1 MGQIVKLGAL
11 PILVL
16 TLCLAALQA
25 RVLVAQE
32 PPPAS
37 EMEYPIA
44 VAVASD
50 GAALIVDLNLPGVW
64 RQPAEGGAP
73 ELLVRGSERLRQP
86 LNRPRSI
93 AVLEDGQ
100 ILVGDSATR
109 EIYVIAA
116 DGSGEPK
123 PLTDGF
129 LGIPMS
135 LSVGPDGNLYVADLE
150 TRFVYRLPTSGGQP
164 EIFAKVS
171 ARGLYHAADGTL
183 WAVTPDRQPLV
194 KIDAEGKTE
203 AVVDERAFQ
212 FPHNVVVDEEGNAYV
227 TDGYAKAVWKIGSN
241 KEPEKVVEGEPLV
254 NPVGLAMRNGKLLIA
269 DPHAK
274 QLFELD
280 LADKSLKPLL

>member
-1 MGQIVKLGAL
+1 MGQIVKVGGLPSLVVVLG
-11 PILVL
+11 
-16 TLCLAALQA
+16 LAVLQA
-25 RVLVAQE
+25 GGVVAQE
-32 PPPAS
+32 PSQAK

-44 VAVASD
+44 VAVAPD

-64 RQPAEGGAP
+64 RQAAEGGAP

-109 EIYVIAA
+109 EIYAIAA
-116 DGSGEPK
+116 DGSGDPK

-129 LGIPMS
+129 IGIPMS
-135 LSVGPDGNLYVADLE
+135 LSVGSDGNLYVADLE
-150 TRFVYRLPTSGGQP
+150 TRFVYRLPTAGGQP
-164 EIFAKVS
+164 EVFAKVS
-171 ARGLYHAADGTL
+171 ARGLHHAADGTL

-194 KIDAEGKTE
+194 KINDEGQAEP
-203 AVVDERAFQ
+203 VVDERAFQ

-241 KEPEKVVEGEPLV
+241 GQPEKLVEGEPLV
-254 NPVGLAMRNGKLLIA
+254 NPVGLAIRNGKLLIA

-280 LADKSLKPLL
+280 LADNSLKPLL

>member
-1 MGQIVKLGAL
+1 MGQIVNLGVLPSLAVAL
-11 PILVL
+11 AVSILSAGDV
-16 TLCLAALQA
+16 A
-25 RVLVAQE
+25 AQE
-32 PPPAS
+32 SSQGDA
-37 EMEYPIA
+37 MEYPIA
-44 VAVASD
+44 VAVAPD
-50 GAALIVDLNLPGVW
+50 GAAVIVDLNLPGVW
-64 RQPAEGGAP
+64 RLPAEGGDP

-109 EIYVIAA
+109 EIYAIAA
-116 DGSGEPK
+116 DGSGDPK

-150 TRFVYRLPTSGGQP
+150 TRFVYRVPTAGGQP
-164 EIFAKVS
+164 EVFAKVS
-171 ARGLYHAADGTL
+171 ARGLHHDAEGTL

-194 KIDAEGKTE
+194 KIDGEGQ
-203 AVVDERAFQ
+203 AAPVVEERTFQ
-212 FPHNVVVDEEGNAYV
+212 FPHNVVVDDQGNAYV
-227 TDGYAKAVWKIGSN
+227 TDGYAKAVWKIGADGP
-241 KEPEKVVEGEPLV
+241 PEKLVEGEPLM
-254 NPVGLAMRNGKLLIA
+254 NPVGLAIRDGKLLIA